1 MMDDRVRIAA
11 IADLHYQKTS
21 HGVLQELFA
30 QVGSSAD
37 VLLIC
42 GDLVHL
48 GLPEETEV
56 LVKELAILK
65 LPIIAVLGN
74 HEFESTKQE
83 EVKKILTD
91 AGIVVLDGTACEYF
105 GIGFAGVKGFA
116 GGFGRHS
123 LEPWGEQ
130 SIKVFVKET
139 VREALKLESALASLR
154 TSKLVALLHY
164 APIRATVEGEPP
176 EIMPFLGS
184 SRLEEPLNRYGVT
197 VAFHGHAH
205 RGQPEGKTREG
216 TPVYNVALRVLEKNY
231 PNRPP
236 FRLFEIPLKEESESH
251 VARPRID

>member
-1 MMDDRVRIAA
+1 MTEEKVRIAA

-30 QVGSSAD
+30 QVAKSAD
-37 VLLIC
+37 VLLLC

-56 LVKELAILK
+56 LIKELTLVK

-74 HEFESTKQE
+74 HEFESDKQDQ
-83 EVKKILTD
+83 VKQIMAD
-91 AGIVVLDGTACEYF
+91 AGIVLLDGTSCEFY

-116 GGFGRHS
+116 GGFGRHA

-130 SIKVFVKET
+130 SIKDFVKET
-139 VREALKLESALASLR
+139 VRESLKLESALASLR

-164 APIRATVEGEPP
+164 APIRATVEGEPL
-176 EIMPFLGS
+176 EILPFLGS
-184 SRLEEPLNRYGVT
+184 SRLEEPLNRFGVT

-205 RGQPEGKTREG
+205 RGQPEGRTREG
-216 TPVYNVALRVLEKNY
+216 TPVYNVALRVLEHTF

-251 VARPRID
+251 AARA